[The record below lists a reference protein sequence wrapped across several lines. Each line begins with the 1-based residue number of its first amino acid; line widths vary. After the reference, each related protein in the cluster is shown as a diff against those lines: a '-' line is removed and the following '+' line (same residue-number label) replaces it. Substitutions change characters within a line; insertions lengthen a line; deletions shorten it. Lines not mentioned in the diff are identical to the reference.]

1 MFPLCPSVQTSSPN
15 LRPRRKKKKNLE
27 SPGSEEE
34 QEVDKSCM
42 NIWDKY

>member
-1 MFPLCPSVQTSSPN
+1 MFPLRPSVQTSSPN
-15 LRPRRKKKKNLE
+15 LRPRRKKKNLE

-34 QEVDKSCM
+34 QEMVKPCM